1 MFSDLRVQLPQSEQ
15 INEPS
20 NPTHYWRYRM
30 HVKIDDLSQH
40 AGVLNTLSALARESK
55 RMK

>member
-1 MFSDLRVQLPQSEQ
+1 MDNPRSEQ

-30 HVKIDDLSQH
+30 HITVEELRKQEMLRT
-40 AGVLNTLSALARESK
+40 TLTAIARESE
-55 RMK
+55 RM

>member
-1 MFSDLRVQLPQSEQ
+1 MFNDLRVESPQSEQ

-30 HVKIDDLSQH
+30 HVTVDELRKHEQLRT
-40 AGVLNTLSALARESK
+40 TLTAIARESE
-55 RMK
+55 RM